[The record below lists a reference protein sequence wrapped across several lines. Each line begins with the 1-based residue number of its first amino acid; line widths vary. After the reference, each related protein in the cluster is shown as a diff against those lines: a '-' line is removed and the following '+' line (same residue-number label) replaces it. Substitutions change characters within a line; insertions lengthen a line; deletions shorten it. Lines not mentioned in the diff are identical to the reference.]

1 MLATKKSFKQI
12 KCSDTQHLCFENVI
26 WDRTATNQIGN
37 KIRDKSGNKSSF
49 IQIEIEKW
57 GLITP
62 FFIMHLIDF
71 FSIQWFFIFK
81 NHNSFLQFNLF
92 VFNTYYVLRSGFN
105 WWTVRLF
112 SRNLWVF
119 LNIKVYYAIV

>member
-62 FFIMHLIDF
+62 FFYYAF
-71 FSIQWFFIFK
+71 NWFFF
-81 NHNSFLQFNLF
+81 NSM
-92 VFNTYYVLRSGFN
+92 VFYF
-105 WWTVRLF
+105 
-112 SRNLWVF
+112 
-119 LNIKVYYAIV
+119 